1 MIKDDDSDAQLC
13 PDSSDDDDIPL
24 IERAAAKGAK
34 DNQVSAC

>member
-13 PDSSDDDDIPL
+13 PDSDDDDIPL
-24 IERAAAKGAK
+24 TERAAAKGAK